1 MSSLQITIVQKALN
15 SFIQDL
21 RENKIAFQFQVR
33 NNLYFLEDSP
43 KLRMAVR
50 MVNERF
56 GSQSILVVELP

>member
-1 MSSLQITIVQKALN
+1 MSSLQITIVQKAFN

-21 RENKIAFQFQVR
+21 RENKIPFQFQVR

-50 MVNERF
+50 MVKERF